1 MSARAAVAAVVLGTL
16 AGAVPVC
23 GSAGE
28 SNAYSFAV
36 VPQGPPER
44 IRAIWL
50 PIIERLSAEA
60 RVPLRL
66 QLYATGDEFQA
77 DLLAG
82 KLDFAYANPVQAI
95 RAYRTVG
102 YRPLVRN
109 ATPLRGVFFVAA
121 DSPYKTVESLA
132 GREVAFIGPLT
143 LCSQS
148 LRAYTRELKVHPKY
162 VGTAATAFKSVLLG
176 LVAAGGVLDTN
187 IAEAPVEV
195 RARLRIIYETPPMAP
210 HAMVAHPRIPA
221 DVSGRLAAALL
232 EVARAEGA
240 GLLTTVH
247 LANPVEAAFGRDYA
261 KLEQVI
267 FGAPDAAPAGR
278 AR

>member
-1 MSARAAVAAVVLGTL
+1 VSVRAAVAALVLGFL
-16 AGAVPVC
+16 AEAPPARPLADD
-23 GSAGE
+23 SI
-28 SNAYSFAV
+28 AYSFAV
-36 VPQGPPER
+36 VPQAPPER
-44 IRAIWL
+44 IRAVWL
-50 PIIERLSAEA
+50 PIVERLSASA
-60 RVPLRL
+60 HVPLRL

-82 KLDFAYANPVQAI
+82 KVDFAYVNPVQAI

-102 YRPLVRN
+102 YRPLIRD
-109 ATPLRGVFFVAA
+109 ATTLRGVFFVAA

-132 GREVAFIGPLT
+132 GHEVVFIGPLT

-148 LRAYTRELKVHPKY
+148 LQAYTRELKIHPTY
-162 VGTAATAFKSVLLG
+162 VGTAANAFKSVLLG

-187 IAEAPVEV
+187 IADAPAEV

-240 GLLTTVH
+240 GLLSTVH

-267 FGAPDAAPAGR
+267 FGAPDPAPAGR